1 MTVDVIRVSMPL
13 LELVLIAGV
22 TFVVGVAAGLWLRGR

>member
-1 MTVDVIRVSMPL
+1 MIPDAIRVSMPL

-22 TFVVGVAAGLWLRGR
+22 AFVVGVVAGAWLRR

>member
-1 MTVDVIRVSMPL
+1 MIPDAIRVSMPL

-22 TFVVGVAAGLWLRGR
+22 AFVVGVAAGAWLRR